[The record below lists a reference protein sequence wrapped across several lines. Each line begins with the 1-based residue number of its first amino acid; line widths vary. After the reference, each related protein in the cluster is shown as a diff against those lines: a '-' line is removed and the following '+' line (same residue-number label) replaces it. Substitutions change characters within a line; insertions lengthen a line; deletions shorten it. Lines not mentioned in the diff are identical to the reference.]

1 MATILI
7 IDDRALNRELLETL
21 LSYQGHRV
29 LEATDGATGLAQVRA
44 QRPDLV
50 ISDLLMPTMD
60 GFEFVRQLRADPE
73 IADTPV
79 IFASAHYL
87 KEESRQLAEACGIA
101 TILSKPCEP
110 ETILRVV
117 AEALGGRSPV
127 APPTPLAEFD
137 RAHLQVLTD
146 KLAQKV
152 DELRQSSSRLEAL
165 IDAGLSLSSQWGTET
180 LLNSLCD
187 EARSLSDARY
197 VCILE
202 TDAEG
207 QPQRHTASSGMS
219 AEMAAQIAAQL
230 PWQGAIC
237 ELFAQRRAFR
247 LYHPAQDRLAPLP
260 DSSSNALLSVP
271 IVSPLRPYG
280 WLCLAG
286 KVAGGPFGEAD
297 ERLAGT
303 LAALIGR
310 VYESEDLCRQV
321 QCQAKELKRQ
331 SAECEQAE
339 AAARQLSRELEQR
352 LAERNTQYCLE
363 ANGAIPAG
371 EEQIIW
377 AHAQE

>member
-1 MATILI
+1 MATILV
-7 IDDRALNRELLETL
+7 IDDRALNRELIKTL
-21 LSYQGHRV
+21 LGYQGHQV
-29 LEATDGATGLAQVRA
+29 LEATDGAKGLAQVRA

-50 ISDLLMPTMD
+50 ISDLLMPLMD
-60 GFEFVRQLRADPE
+60 GFEFVRQLRADPK
-73 IADTPV
+73 IAGTPV

-87 KEESRQLAEACGIA
+87 KEEARRLAAACGIA

-146 KLAQKV
+146 KLAQQV
-152 DELRQSSSRLEAL
+152 EQLRQTSSQLEAL
-165 IDAGLSLSSQWGTET
+165 IDAGLSLSSQWETET

-187 EARSLSDARY
+187 EARSLLGAKY

-207 QPQRHTASSGMS
+207 QPQRHTATSGLRT
-219 AEMAAQIAAQL
+219 ETAAQIAAQA

-237 ELFAQRRAFR
+237 KLFAQRRAFR
-247 LYHPAQDRLAPLP
+247 LYHPAQDRPATLP
-260 DSSSNALLSVP
+260 DPDGNALLSVP

-286 KVAGGPFGEAD
+286 RVAGGAFNEAD

-321 QCQAKELKRQ
+321 QCQAAELKRQ
-331 SAECEQAE
+331 SAEREQAE
-339 AAARQLSRELEQR
+339 AAVRQLSRALEQR
-352 LAERNTQYCLE
+352 LAARDTPYCLE
-363 ANGAIPAG
+363 ANGATPAG
-371 EEQIIW
+371 EEPLIW
-377 AHAQE
+377 AHA